1 MPLIVTKLNRISE
14 SLNSIKNLKR
24 LQLLHL
30 LIENEQTGPPRDLAN
45 RMHIS
50 ERVVYSLIEYLKD
63 FKANICYDRR
73 RKTYYYSDD
82 FQFKVN
88 ISVSIKSNNE
98 TIEVFGGSYS

>member
-1 MPLIVTKLNRISE
+1 
-14 SLNSIKNLKR
+14 LNSIKNLER

-30 LIENEQTGPPRDLAN
+30 LIETERTGSPRELAR
-45 RMHIS
+45 RMHIG
-50 ERVVYSLIEYLKD
+50 ERTVYSLIEYLKD
-63 FKANICYDRR
+63 YNANICYDRG
-73 RKTYYYSDD
+73 RKTYYYYDD